1 MIRKEHCRYIAL
13 LKLYLFNK
21 VHYIYIRYKQICKTK
36 FLIRKLCH
44 NNCQVLNEKD
54 FKWLYNKSYISEKE
68 YVSFAFDKIKRVD
81 YIKELIE
88 MFKLPISGW
97 NGSLILTRTSSKHP
111 LSADEKNKLKEII
124 LELGGNGDMCFQ
136 SYDENLDEELY
147 LLIVKWLDKI

>member
-1 MIRKEHCRYIAL
+1 M
-13 LKLYLFNK
+13 
-21 VHYIYIRYKQICKTK
+21 
-36 FLIRKLCH
+36 
-44 NNCQVLNEKD
+44 
-54 FKWLYNKSYISEKE
+54 
-68 YVSFAFDKIKRVD
+68 D

-124 LELGGNGDMCFQ
+124 LELGGNGDMWYQ

-147 LLIVKWLDKI
+147 LLIVKWFDKK

>member
-1 MIRKEHCRYIAL
+1 M
-13 LKLYLFNK
+13 
-21 VHYIYIRYKQICKTK
+21 
-36 FLIRKLCH
+36 
-44 NNCQVLNEKD
+44 NEKD
-54 FKWLYNKSYISEKE
+54 FKWLYNKSYISEIE

-111 LSADEKNKLKEII
+111 LSADEKNKLKGII
-124 LELGGNGDMCFQ
+124 LGLGGNGDMWYQ

-147 LLIVKWLDKI
+147 LLIVKWFDKK